1 MKWFYEGG
9 TFVLKDVAFG
19 VLKVGFG
26 VAWDGFG
33 VVIEDGFGVAIDGLG
48 VVAMEDLFNFD
59 EWIKLLAI
67 GETLILLLFIL
78 LLLLL
83 LKSFFI
89 FGLECL
95 RFLKSKEDG
104 RSCCWDMEEEDVILP
119 KLPLVIKVDMDEGLG
134 DA

>member
-1 MKWFYEGG
+1 MIYEGG
-9 TFVLKDVAFG
+9 TFVLKDVALG
-19 VLKVGFG
+19 VLRVGFG

-33 VVIEDGFGVAIDGLG
+33 VVIEDGLGVAIDGLG
-48 VVAMEDLFNFD
+48 VVTIDDLFSLD

-67 GETLILLLFIL
+67 GETLILLLLIL
-78 LLLLL
+78 LLLF
-83 LKSFFI
+83 KSFFI

-104 RSCCWDMEEEDVILP
+104 RSCCWDMEEDEDILP
-119 KLPLVIKVDMDEGLG
+119 KLLLVPLVIKVDMDEVLG